1 MSRYAALRQ
10 AAHWAMREDEAVL
23 DERPPLAAA
32 DVQRVLDDPAL
43 GEALSEVA
51 AIGRLSD
58 EEVRAMRGDR
68 GKLLGAG
75 LAAALVALVGAG
87 AWQAMVLPPEVPITQ
102 HVETARGEQRTVR
115 LADGSRVE
123 LDGATSLD
131 VTISRGSRSVALRRG
146 EAYFDIAHEAA
157 RPFTVVAGSASTRVL
172 GTAFSI
178 DLSQRSVKL
187 AVYRGKVR
195 FAGTSGETRGVVVPA
210 GWRSS
215 LSGGVVQAPSRFD
228 ATQQDWRQAWVDT
241 DDMVLGELV
250 EALNRR
256 DGPTIAKPSARL
268 AQLPLSGRFKLDN
281 SQELLGA
288 MGELYGFEVRRDGD
302 GLRLVATGSSDAK
315 PSSR

>member
-23 DERPPLAAA
+23 AERPPLAAG
-32 DVQRVLDDPAL
+32 DIQRVLDDPAL
-43 GEALSEVA
+43 EHALSEVA
-51 AIGRLSD
+51 TIGRLSD
-58 EEVRAMRGDR
+58 EEVRSMRQDR
-68 GKLLGAG
+68 RRLLGAG
-75 LAAALVALVGAG
+75 LATALVAMVGVG
-87 AWQAMVLPPEVPITQ
+87 AWQATVLPPDVPVVQ
-102 HVETARGEQRTVR
+102 HFETARGEQRAVR

-131 VTISRGSRSVALRRG
+131 VRIGRDGRSVTLRRG
-146 EAYFDIAHEAA
+146 EAYFDIAHEPA
-157 RPFTVVAGSASTRVL
+157 RPFIVVAGSARTRVL

-195 FAGTSGETRGVVVPA
+195 FARMRDEKRAIVVPA

-215 LSGGVVQAPSRFD
+215 LSGGSVQAPRRFD
-228 ATQQDWRQAWVDT
+228 AAQQDWRQAWVDT

-256 DGPTIAKPSARL
+256 DGPTIAKPPARL

-288 MGELYGFEVRRDGD
+288 MGEIYGFQVRREGD
-302 GLRLVATGSSDAK
+302 ELRLVPAGANDAKSSSD
-315 PSSR
+315 